1 MPLLSKDMISRT
13 WRAVIEFDMIQKDD
27 RILIGLSGGKDS
39 MFMTACLAQIKK
51 HVPFS
56 FELFAFT
63 VDPGFSDDFPI
74 DKLQNFCQTFK
85 IEHYTEKVPIVEMI
99 KDKKYSPCFTCAY
112 FRRAATN
119 RMAQQLNCNKIA
131 LAHHND
137 DAVETFFMNIVTSGQ
152 LRTFLPVT
160 YLSKTNLHV
169 IRPLLYY
176 KEQEIKQHIQT
187 LKLQPI
193 KNPCPYDTKTM
204 RQEIKEYLPKL
215 NQFNQNSYENLNS
228 AMRMAS
234 NIELWPAKISKKE
247 REEKFYKFWQKNKS

>member
-1 MPLLSKDMISRT
+1 MYALPKEMISRV
-13 WRAVIEFDMIQKDD
+13 WRAIIEFDMLKEND
-27 RILIGLSGGKDS
+27 RVLIGLSGGKDS

-51 HVPFS
+51 HAPFS
-56 FELFAFT
+56 FDLFAFT

-74 DKLQNFCQTFK
+74 DKLQSFCKTFDIK
-85 IEHYTEKVPIVEMI
+85 HYSEKVAIADLITE
-99 KDKKYSPCFTCAY
+99 KKYSPCFTCAY

-119 RMAQQLNCNKIA
+119 RMAQELNCNKIA

-176 KEQEIKQHIQT
+176 REQDIKEYIQT
-187 LKLQPI
+187 LNLQPL
-193 KNPCPYDTKTM
+193 KNLCPHDTNTM
-204 RQEIKEYLPKL
+204 RQEVKDYLPQL
-215 NQFNQNSYENLNS
+215 NKFNTSAYENLNS
-228 AMRMAS
+228 AMRMAQ
-234 NIELWPAKISKKE
+234 NIELWPAKISKQE
-247 REEKFYKFWQKNKS
+247 REEKFHAFWQKNKQ